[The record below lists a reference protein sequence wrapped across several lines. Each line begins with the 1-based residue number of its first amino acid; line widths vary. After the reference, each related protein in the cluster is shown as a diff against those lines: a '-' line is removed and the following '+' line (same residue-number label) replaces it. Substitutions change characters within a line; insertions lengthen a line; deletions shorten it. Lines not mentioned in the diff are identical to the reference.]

1 MVHRY
6 CPWSSHLMSRI
17 CRFHSLGW
25 TRTTLNLKSSTI
37 RPSVYVS
44 GIALW
49 SSHATC
55 TRSNQSIYLHCIVSH
70 IGNQKPTSPNTLLRN
85 LRRSPCGLK
94 YEKQN
99 TFMSH
104 LVFAEGFDRTGKDG
118 RLSRYNGDVYDGH
131 VESWLH
137 TWNCQRQRR
146 RSIHAT
152 WKCFYNRVPL
162 LKQTEPLPHYKSW
175 YILTIKYLPQLTY

>member
-1 MVHRY
+1 MDTHDAESEVVDDSPVCVRQRNRLMIQ
-6 CPWSSHLMSRI
+6 PRHLHTFQPI
-17 CRFHSLGW
+17 
-25 TRTTLNLKSSTI
+25 NLL
-37 RPSVYVS
+37 
-44 GIALW
+44 A
-49 SSHATC
+49 
-55 TRSNQSIYLHCIVSH
+55 LHCFT

-85 LRRSPCGLK
+85 LRRSPCALK